1 MSQQTGALE
10 GVQGLDILDEME
22 KDVESPEES
31 PEKLGRPSKHESGP
45 RNRQVAVMLA
55 EDELKR
61 LDMITEFLG
70 WTRADFMRHVL
81 FENSLTQ
88 YVNARIEKLKAV

>member
-1 MSQQTGALE
+1 MSQQAEALE

-22 KDVESPEES
+22 KDSEGS
-31 PEKLGRPSKHESGP
+31 EKLGRPSKHESGP

-55 EDELKR
+55 EDELKH
-61 LDMITEFLG
+61 LDMVTEFLG